1 MKICYSDNVKRKI
14 ASKTK
19 LFYRLLELGKHKKVR
34 NEEKEQKHTFRDMP
48 LNQIF
53 SDRISD
59 KFSNDI
65 IVNCSGLVKIDDLSS
80 CKDLGKGD
88 FTIF

>member
-1 MKICYSDNVKRKI
+1 MKICSGDNAKI
-14 ASKTK
+14 KTLKIGSKIK
-19 LFYRLLELGKHKKVR
+19 LFYRLFNFGKHKKVSQEDR
-34 NEEKEQKHTFRDMP
+34 GQENTFKDIP

-53 SDRISD
+53 SD

-65 IVNCSGLVKIDDLSS
+65 IVNCSGLIKIDDLSS
-80 CKDLGKGD
+80 CKDLVSSD

>member
-1 MKICYSDNVKRKI
+1 MKICHSDNAQRKI

-19 LFYRLLELGKHKKVR
+19 LFYRLLKSGKQRQVSS
-34 NEEKEQKHTFRDMP
+34 EEKEQKNAFRHIP

-53 SDRISD
+53 SD

-80 CKDLGKGD
+80 CKDLDSGD
-88 FTIF
+88 FIIF